1 MEGIKMKKIIIILTG
16 IMIITVLTSLNLA
29 MAKNENTDVEVG
41 HNSQIVSLSAT
52 PEEMRNMSELL
63 ENMANEIKSG
73 NMAPEL
79 YAKSARILIH
89 VSHILDAL
97 VNPDDHVTYSITK
110 HQNKEVER
118 KWNPWD
124 EMVEH

>member
-1 MEGIKMKKIIIILTG
+1 MRKIIIILTG
-16 IMIITVLTSLNLA
+16 VMTITVLTSLNLA
-29 MAKNENTDVEVG
+29 MATKENTGVEVG
-41 HNSQIVSLSAT
+41 HNSQKASLSVT
-52 PEEMRNMSELL
+52 PEEMRHMSELL
-63 ENMANEIKSG
+63 ENMVNEIKSG
-73 NMAPEL
+73 NMTPEIH
-79 YAKSARILIH
+79 AKSAKILIH

-97 VNPDDHVTYSITK
+97 ANPDDKVTYSITK

>member
-1 MEGIKMKKIIIILTG
+1 MKKIIIILTG

-63 ENMANEIKSG
+63 ENMANEIKRG
-73 NMAPEL
+73 NLAPDL
-79 YAKSARILIH
+79 HAKSAKILIN
-89 VSHILDAL
+89 VFEIG
-97 VNPDDHVTYSITK
+97 
-110 HQNKEVER
+110 
-118 KWNPWD
+118 
-124 EMVEH
+124 